1 MTVPTSAQIIA
12 ARDNEGLKDRARA
25 LGALVGM
32 TPGEIDAAW
41 PSIVVA
47 PVDQSGESS
56 IASVLAYTQ
65 AVYDQAVA
73 ALPPEP
79 GVNPSAVTDAQIL
92 YAVTRRGGHATE

>member
-12 ARDNEGLKDRARA
+12 ARDNEGLKDRVRA